1 MDKTQIFW
9 DLLTQAH
16 TALLKGE
23 AEQSIELTKSAAEIF
38 SITTDLSMD
47 ARKLWESVFWAE
59 DRHGIDM
66 EIEE

>member
-1 MDKTQIFW
+1 MFW

-16 TALLKGE
+16 NALLAADTPK
-23 AEQSIELTKSAAEIF
+23 AIELTKQAAEIF
-38 SITTDLSMD
+38 SIKTDHSVKD

-66 EIEE
+66 EVEE